1 MKEIFFIMKCQYKR
15 NSIKIESNVDYDF
28 RRFFSIQDSTILN
41 SQFKI
46 VCGKMFY
53 DVIPFNTSLH
63 FAISERMKNIIE
75 KNNICGS
82 NFFSIQLENSITVW
96 GILPTS
102 NAGKIVNLE
111 RLNNLED
118 SSIEFELSSWNGSD
132 IFCLKDSL
140 CLVCTSKV
148 KKLLESHK
156 FTNISFE
163 LCFGI

>member
-1 MKEIFFIMKCQYKR
+1 
-15 NSIKIESNVDYDF
+15 
-28 RRFFSIQDSTILN
+28 
-41 SQFKI
+41 
-46 VCGKMFY
+46 
-53 DVIPFNTSLH
+53 
-63 FAISERMKNIIE
+63 MKNIIE
-75 KNNICGS
+75 KNNICGT